1 MLYYQSVYN
10 KLFNNKKGQSMKKIG
25 LITLLVIFGLSFTI
39 CTNAQEKTEKDSK
52 TVKTEMK
59 SEKTQTDEVVSVTK
73 GNPVNSFCPVSGE
86 ELDEDQQLVKYKS
99 EIIAVC
105 CKKCEKKIKAD
116 PEKYLKK
123 LKRDKKAET
132 K

>member
-1 MLYYQSVYN
+1 MR
-10 KLFNNKKGQSMKKIG
+10 KISI
-25 LITLLVIFGLSFTI
+25 ITLLFILGTSFI
-39 CTNAQEKTEKDSK
+39 SLTNAQEKTKKDSK
-52 TVKTEMK
+52 TVKTEVK
-59 SEKTQTDEVVSVTK
+59 AEKVQKDEVVSVEEGK
-73 GNPVNSFCPVSGE
+73 PVNSVCPVSGE
-86 ELDEDQQLVKYKS
+86 ELDEDQQLVKYKG

-123 LKRDKKAET
+123 LKRDKKADS

>member
-1 MLYYQSVYN
+1 
-10 KLFNNKKGQSMKKIG
+10 MKKIAI
-25 LITLLVIFGLSFTI
+25 ITLLVISGVSFTNL
-39 CTNAQEKTEKDSK
+39 TNAQEKTKKDSK
-52 TVKTEMK
+52 TVKTEVK
-59 SEKTQTDEVVSVTK
+59 AEKVQNDEVVSVK
-73 GNPVNSFCPVSGE
+73 EGKPVNSVCPVSGE
-86 ELDEDQQLVKYKS
+86 ELDEDQQLLKYKD

-123 LKRDKKAET
+123 PKRDKKIET